1 MRVCADHVRAVAFS
15 IADGQLPSNAGAG
28 YVIRRILRRA
38 VRYGYSFLGL
48 DRPFLFE
55 LVDVMADQMGDFF
68 PELRAQQALI
78 AKVMK
83 EEEEG
88 FCAPSTRASSA
99 WMKRFPGLQRL
110 DGQDAFELYDTYG
123 FPIDLTALICGEN
136 GVEVDQAGFEA
147 ALARQKDRSRAAG
160 KMEAGDWNVIEE
172 DKVEEFVGY
181 DRMEAEVC
189 ITRWREVKVKDKTRF
204 QLVFNL
210 TPSIRKAGDR

>member
-1 MRVCADHVRAVAFS
+1 
-15 IADGQLPSNAGAG
+15 
-28 YVIRRILRRA
+28 
-38 VRYGYSFLGL
+38 
-48 DRPFLFE
+48 
-55 LVDVMADQMGDFF
+55 MGDFF

-88 FCAPSTRASSA
+88 FLRTLD
-99 WMKRFPGLQRL
+99 KGIQRL
-110 DGQDAFELYDTYG
+110 DEKISGADRLHGDAAFELYDTYG

-160 KMEAGDWNVIEE
+160 KMEAGDWTVLEE
-172 DKVEEFVGY
+172 DRIEEFVGY
-181 DRMEAEVC
+181 ERLEAEVR
-189 ITRWREVKVKDKTRF
+189 ITRWREVKVKDKTRY

-210 TPSIRKAGDR
+210 TPFYP